1 MINFSIIIHTMKEVI
16 LVQKHMIKLIKNI
29 KRNIINIREEI
40 DIKMDGMSGLMHR
53 LSKIIILR

>member
-1 MINFSIIIHTMKEVI
+1 MKEVI

-29 KRNIINIREEI
+29 KRNIINIRVEI